1 MAIGYGLAGIG
12 GMLVQGTQSDDR
24 ADAREQGCARLV
36 LDKGLA
42 NNFVPRF
49 YFRWD
54 MLAGCMH
61 FGKALT

>member
-24 ADAREQGCARLV
+24 ADARAQGCARLV
-36 LDKGLA
+36 LDTGLA
-42 NNFVPRF
+42 NN
-49 YFRWD
+49 
-54 MLAGCMH
+54 MH